1 MALFGDKTQV
11 FVVNYTLDILMIIKS
26 QRVKRAL
33 VAALADEEMIKI
45 MNCVMNHSKSFID
58 ITRENNDIPYT
69 TAFRKIKWLLNEGLL
84 IVDKIVITDAG
95 KKFSLYHSTLKT
107 ISVKYENN
115 EMIVEAEQNYDI
127 ARKWV
132 GRFFSLD

>member
-11 FVVNYTLDILMIIKS
+11 FVVNYPLDILMIIKS

-58 ITRENNDIPYT
+58 ITRENNDIPHT

-95 KKFSLYHSTLKT
+95 KKFSYTTLH
-107 ISVKYENN
+107 
-115 EMIVEAEQNYDI
+115 
-127 ARKWV
+127 
-132 GRFFSLD
+132 

>member
-1 MALFGDKTQV
+1 
-11 FVVNYTLDILMIIKS
+11 MIIKS

-45 MNCVMNHSKSFID
+45 MNCVMDYSKSFID
-58 ITRENNDIPYT
+58 ITHENNDIPHT
-69 TAFRKIKWLLNEGLL
+69 TAFRKMKWLLNEGLL
-84 IVDKIVITDAG
+84 IVDKIVITPAG

-115 EMIVEAEQNYDI
+115 DIIVEAEQNFDI